1 MLINVTY
8 KKFCKIVIND
18 ETKINNLFA
27 FISNY
32 QADKFAVKEYL
43 VLNHKIL
50 GKLNNLNF
58 YNLFESNQRREIYFN
73 IFQFLFLL
81 IISLIYLYYSGKWL
95 LKKRIEFKLDIISK
109 SKFSLSLFNFI
120 ISLAATIICLKNP
133 IGKYWIY
140 IKKIELSKDLK
151 FIRFQTFSDKL
162 IKVKTSDVYFD
173 NKKMPSYYSTKSF
186 KKVFDSLVIG
196 IKDKTFIIPLKNSI
210 VNKDLLGICVRGY
223 KLKI

>member
-1 MLINVTY
+1 MRYNSGRYKFNSIPRNFHLRKMLINVTY

-73 IFQFLFLL
+73 IFQ
-81 IISLIYLYYSGKWL
+81 SLNY
-95 LKKRIEFKLDIISK
+95 
-109 SKFSLSLFNFI
+109 
-120 ISLAATIICLKNP
+120 
-133 IGKYWIY
+133 
-140 IKKIELSKDLK
+140 
-151 FIRFQTFSDKL
+151 
-162 IKVKTSDVYFD
+162 
-173 NKKMPSYYSTKSF
+173 
-186 KKVFDSLVIG
+186 
-196 IKDKTFIIPLKNSI
+196 
-210 VNKDLLGICVRGY
+210 
-223 KLKI
+223 